1 MAEITTS
8 QIRNVALVGHN
19 GAGKTSLVGALF
31 LLPVELPGR
40 ARLTTR
46 PAFQTTSQKSNAVD
60 QASNFRFFHV
70 LGMTTV

>member
-46 PAFQTTSQKSNAVD
+46 PAFGLRARRATPWIKHPTFDSSM
-60 QASNFRFFHV
+60 F
-70 LGMTTV
+70 LE